1 MEHVIDRF
9 HSTFIYFAFALK
21 EKLHDQLKEKERN
34 FFFTFNLLS
43 ILNKSFSVRKKYFL
57 TFSIEKILSI
67 SHMNLSSRKTINPK
81 YPFKTIFDLQI

>member
-34 FFFTFNLLS
+34 FFYH
-43 ILNKSFSVRKKYFL
+43 IKSTKYL
-57 TFSIEKILSI
+57 K
-67 SHMNLSSRKTINPK
+67 
-81 YPFKTIFDLQI
+81 